1 MQAKNTVIAAV
12 AAAVAVAGVLYASPY
27 VTLYRISQAVERKDA
42 AAVSS
47 YVDFPAL
54 RQSVKA
60 QALARLQP
68 HDPARQDDN
77 PLAGFG
83 RMLASGL
90 VEQMVQALV
99 SPNGVM
105 LMLEKG
111 KPGKPADVAAAGV
124 GIDPG
129 SARPRRDYA
138 LDYQDWSHVFVH
150 PKGEQGGFVFERR
163 NLVGWKLVGVRMD

>member
-12 AAAVAVAGVLYASPY
+12 AAAAAAGVLYASPY
-27 VTLYRISQAVERKDA
+27 VTLYRIAQAVERKDA
-42 AAVSS
+42 VAVSS
-47 YVDFPAL
+47 HVDFPAL
-54 RQSVKA
+54 RESVKA

-68 HDPARQDDN
+68 HDPAPQDDN

-83 RMLASGL
+83 RRLASGL

-129 SARPRRDYA
+129 NARPHRDYA

-150 PKGEQGGFVFERR
+150 PKEEQGGFVFERR
-163 NLVGWKLVGVRMD
+163 NLISWKLVGVRMD